1 MGWGPNSILILDA
14 GSLFDFIA
22 LFSSFCAY
30 HTHSTD
36 DINTKFEIMVELFL
50 YAIKVTGSTKQTKIN

>member
-1 MGWGPNSILILDA
+1 MLILDA
-14 GSLFDFIA
+14 GSLWF
-22 LFSSFCAY
+22 FCAY

-36 DINTKFEIMVELFL
+36 DINTNLKCGELFL